1 MILTVNLNAALDHVI
16 FVEDL
21 NQRGM
26 IRATKSIQCIGG
38 KGADTALALAQL
50 GAPHRLLSFNA
61 GKNGETLKE
70 LYKQHEIQS
79 QLVEVSG
86 ETRIVT
92 VIIETVQKKFTQI
105 SQSGYCITEQDGK
118 FFIDALKEN
127 LTQANWCIAA
137 GSLPQ
142 GASPDVYRIICE
154 QSHMA
159 DAKILIDVA
168 GEPLLSALPAH
179 PDIVK
184 LNRREFQTTFQGAFS
199 SIESLVNH
207 ARNLIKEYSLKMVM
221 ITLGSEGILLINEN
235 DAFHAK
241 GPLLEPINSAG
252 AGDAASAAFVYQLFQ
267 GQSLENALM
276 MACATSAAVVLS
288 EGTAE
293 FSLQTMNSLL
303 PKIQLSKIYQGA
315 ILSNTDNNI
324 ANF

>member
-1 MILTVNLNAALDHVI
+1 MILTINLNAALDHVL

-61 GKNGETLKE
+61 GKNGETLKD
-70 LYKQHEIQS
+70 LYKQHGIQS
-79 QLVEVSG
+79 QLVEVPG

-92 VIIETVQKKFTQI
+92 VIIETVQKKLTQI
-105 SQSGYCITEQDGK
+105 SQSGYFITEPDYVL
-118 FFIDALKEN
+118 FIDALKEN
-127 LTQANWCIAA
+127 LKQANWCIAS

-142 GASPDVYRIICE
+142 GASTDVYRIICE
-154 QSHMA
+154 RSHLA

-168 GEPLLSALPAH
+168 GEPLLNALPAH

-184 LNRREFQTTFQGAFS
+184 LNRREFQTTFQGSFS
-199 SIESLVNH
+199 SIEALVHH
-207 ARNLIKEYSLKMVM
+207 ARYLIKEYFLNMVM
-221 ITLGSEGILLINEN
+221 ITLGSEGILLVKEN
-235 DAFHAK
+235 VAFHAK
-241 GPLLEPINSAG
+241 SPLLEPINSAG
-252 AGDAASAAFVYQLFQ
+252 AGDAASAAFVYQLLRN
-267 GQSLENALM
+267 QSLENALI

-293 FSLQTMNSLL
+293 FSMKTMESLM
-303 PKIQLSKIYQGA
+303 PKIELSRINQH
-315 ILSNTDNNI
+315 D
-324 ANF
+324 

>member
-1 MILTVNLNAALDHVI
+1 VILTVNLNAALDHVLFI
-16 FVEDL
+16 DDL

-61 GKNGETLKE
+61 GKNGDTLKE
-70 LYKQHEIQS
+70 LYKQHGIQS

-92 VIIETVQKKFTQI
+92 VIIETVQKKLTQI

-118 FFIDALKEN
+118 LFVDALKEN
-127 LTQANWCIAA
+127 LMQANWCIVA

-159 DAKILIDVA
+159 GAKILIDVSE
-168 GEPLLSALPAH
+168 EPLLKALPAH

-184 LNRREFQTTFQGAFS
+184 LNHREFQSTFQGSFS

-207 ARNLIKEYSLKMVM
+207 ARYLINEFSLKMVM

-235 DAFHAK
+235 DTFHAK
-241 GPLLEPINSAG
+241 SPPLEPINSAG
-252 AGDAASAAFVYQLFQ
+252 AGDAASAAFVYQLFLDQ
-267 GQSLENALM
+267 PVENALL

-293 FSLQTMNSLL
+293 FSLETMKSLL
-303 PKIQLSKIYQGA
+303 PKIQLSKINQGA
-315 ILSNTDNNI
+315 ILSNTKK
-324 ANF
+324 

>member
-1 MILTVNLNAALDHVI
+1 MILTVNLNAALDHVL

-61 GKNGETLKE
+61 GKNGETLKS
-70 LYKQHEIQS
+70 LYIQHGIQS

-92 VIIETVQKKFTQI
+92 VIIETVQKKLTQI
-105 SQSGYCITEQDGK
+105 SQSGNFITKQDCVL
-118 FFIDALKEN
+118 FIDALKEN
-127 LTQANWCIAA
+127 LKQANWCIAA

-142 GASPDVYRIICE
+142 GASTDVYRIICE
-154 QSHMA
+154 QSHLA

-168 GEPLLSALPAH
+168 GEPLLNALPAH

-184 LNRREFQTTFQGAFS
+184 LNQREFQTTFRGSFS
-199 SIESLVNH
+199 SIESMVNH
-207 ARNLIKEYSLKMVM
+207 SRNLIKEYSLEMVM
-221 ITLGSEGILLINEN
+221 ITLGSEGILLINEI
-235 DAFHAK
+235 DGFHAK
-241 GPLLEPINSAG
+241 SPPLEPINSAG
-252 AGDAASAAFVYQLFQ
+252 AGDAASAAFVYQLFL

-293 FSLQTMNSLL
+293 FSMETMKSLL
-303 PKIQLSKIYQGA
+303 PKIQLLRINQSY
-315 ILSNTDNNI
+315 
-324 ANF
+324 